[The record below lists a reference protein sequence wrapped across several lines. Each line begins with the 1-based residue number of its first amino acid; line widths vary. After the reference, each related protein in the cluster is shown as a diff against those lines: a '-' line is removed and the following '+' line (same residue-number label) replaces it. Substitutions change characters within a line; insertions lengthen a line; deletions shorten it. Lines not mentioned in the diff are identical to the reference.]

1 MVNDWLRMAEKWT
14 RISTFAGI
22 KTLYVLT
29 NYVTNFI
36 DFFHPP
42 FKKWMPLQTFR
53 YAVCGGS
60 NMVLGFLIY
69 TVCYKYLFRE
79 KVVHVGLYAFQP
91 HSAALIVAFF
101 INFPIGFMLMKF
113 VVFIDSNIR
122 GRIQLFRY
130 FFVFVSNLVLNYAL
144 LKMLVDGLKM
154 NAIVA
159 QVIATATV
167 VLISYLLQRHFT
179 FKVEQTEVD

>member
-1 MVNDWLRMAEKWT
+1 MDANNYLCSVK
-14 RISTFAGI
+14 
-22 KTLYVLT
+22 KKLYVLT
-29 NYVTNFI
+29 NYVTNI
-36 DFFHPP
+36 VDFFHPP

-53 YAVCGGS
+53 YAACGGG
-60 NMVLGFLIY
+60 NTVLGLLIY
-69 TVCYKYLFRE
+69 SAAYKYVFHE
-79 KVVHVGLYAFQP
+79 KNVHIGFLVFTP
-91 HSAALIVAFF
+91 HSASLFLSF
-101 INFPIGFMLMKF
+101 LINFPIGFMLMKF

-130 FFVFVSNLVLNYAL
+130 FFVFVSNLALNWVL

-159 QVIATATV
+159 QVVATAVV